1 MPNSLI
7 AELFTTFST
16 AERKAFRGFLFR
28 AERSV
33 REDVKQLG
41 EYLLQKPDAP
51 AESALAKVYPGK
63 DFSQQRFNQ
72 LSSWLYVE
80 AKAFLLEQESR
91 TSELPLI
98 IEFDRRKL
106 SRHRDRL
113 IRKLAK
119 EISGTPERRQLELA
133 IYATTHRKSRTG
145 TTNLQVISDLVD
157 REFIHQKLRQ
167 ASLMQSHENVFRVGY
182 DTGLLPQV
190 IDYVEEHQ
198 LFKFPEIGIYY
209 HSYRFLLDPAAELDF
224 SAFQRLLPQLPA
236 WLPGEEKRDLYLLGI
251 NFCIRQSNR
260 GNLSMV
266 REALRL
272 YREGLAN
279 GVFLENGHI
288 SAFTY
293 RNAVALSLKIKDFSW
308 AEDFIENYAK
318 YLPREQRD
326 NLLHYNRARLAY
338 SQGNT
343 DKAMEELRF
352 VSAADTLFTLTLDTL
367 RAKIYFETGAY
378 DLLDAHLEKMKIY
391 LRRKGDSYH
400 HRNYANFIALLSK
413 TMHLPPGPKA
423 RQLLRK
429 EIADAPVLTEREW
442 LLENVG

>member
-1 MPNSLI
+1 MPRSLI
-7 AELFTTFST
+7 VELLTTFST
-16 AERKAFRGFLFR
+16 SEGKAFQHFLARPERG
-28 AERSV
+28 V
-33 REDVKQLG
+33 RPDVQKLSKL
-41 EYLLQKPDAP
+41 LLQGP
-51 AESALAKVYPGK
+51 ALQAKLIHSKLYPEK
-63 DFSQQRFNQ
+63 KYDRQKINQ
-72 LSSWLYVE
+72 LSSWLYLE
-80 AKAFLLEQESR
+80 AKAFLLEQQHHAN
-91 TSELPLI
+91 ELPLVL
-98 IEFDRRKL
+98 EFDRRKL

-113 IRKLAK
+113 LRKLAK
-119 EISGTPERRQLELA
+119 DISGTPGRRQLEMA
-133 IYATTHRKSRTG
+133 MYATTHRKSRTG
-145 TTNLQVISDLVD
+145 MTNLQAINDLVD

-190 IDYVEEHQ
+190 ITYVEERR
-198 LFKFPEIGIYY
+198 LFEFPEIGIYY
-209 HSYRFLLDPAAELDF
+209 HSYRFLLDPTAELDF
-224 SAFQRLLPQLPA
+224 TAFQRLLPQLPA
-236 WLPGEEKRDLYLLGI
+236 WLSGEEKRDLYLLGI

-260 GNLSMV
+260 GNLPMV

-272 YREGLAN
+272 YREGLTN
-279 GVFLENGHI
+279 GAFLENGHI

-318 YLPREQRD
+318 YLPWEQRD

-338 SQGNT
+338 SRG
-343 DKAMEELRF
+343 DAEKAMEELRF

-378 DLLDAHLEKMKIY
+378 DLLSAHLDKMKIY

-400 HRNYANFIALLSK
+400 HRNYANFITLLSK

-423 RQLLRK
+423 RQLVRK
-429 EIADAPVLTEREW
+429 EIADTSVLTEREW
-442 LLENVG
+442 LLEKIS